1 MKTDFLPSGNH
12 FFSIF
17 SDSSQLLPVEAVFS
31 STRTYFSAN
40 ALFRLLKTSFLSTWN
55 AVFLFHFF
63 FLLIKNITEI
73 SEKTNLKMNRIP
85 ASANELSAYGNSV
98 FLLVRAIFYLLL
110 EIISVIK
117 RYY

>member
-55 AVFLFHFF
+55 ADFLFHFF
-63 FLLIKNITEI
+63 FLLIKILLKFP
-73 SEKTNLKMNRIP
+73 EKTNLKMSRIP

-110 EIISVIK
+110 EIISVTK